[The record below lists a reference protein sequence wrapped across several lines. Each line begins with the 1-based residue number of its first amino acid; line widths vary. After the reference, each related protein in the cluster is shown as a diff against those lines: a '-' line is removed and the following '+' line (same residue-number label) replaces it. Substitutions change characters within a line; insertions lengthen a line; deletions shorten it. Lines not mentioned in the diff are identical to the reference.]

1 MYNQNPLRERVSNA
15 TYFIALIVCLFQFSS
30 LAETS
35 DVDKAYSRRTHVSEN
50 FIYSTFY
57 ESCWRK
63 DMNKILLL
71 KDYQKYHIDSHHFI
85 F

>member
-15 TYFIALIVCLFQFSS
+15 TYFIALIVCLFQFS
-30 LAETS
+30 LVEIS
-35 DVDKAYSRRTHVSEN
+35 DVDKAYIRRHMSVKTLYAVLLG
-50 FIYSTFY
+50 
-57 ESCWRK
+57 K
-63 DMNKILLL
+63 VVGDMNKILLL